1 MEEPVNYY
9 KERREKL
16 YNGELE
22 ALRKEQ
28 DEAVVD
34 LEKMKE
40 ENMISETTCYFL
52 IILVKR
58 TYKQKIVEI
67 ENVLN
72 RL

>member
-1 MEEPVNYY
+1 MEELANYY

-22 ALRKEQ
+22 ALKKEQ

-34 LEKMKE
+34 LERMKE
-40 ENMISETTCYFL
+40 EDMISETTCYFL

-58 TYKQKIVEI
+58 TYEEKIAEI
-67 ENVLN
+67 ENVLS
-72 RL
+72 RI